1 MHYTKGDNSST
12 QSQSDID
19 FERCTC
25 IYSDNGPAQQTWF
38 CLINYSSKLI
48 YIKLYTNTPRA
59 LPCTLCT
66 TDFLLQYILNHSFH
80 SSRTSPSLI
89 TNFSLSH
96 QYLSH
101 DFTQISIITLGTLN
115 TWEIGATLDLNRSE
129 TTESMIP
136 KYIQRNTQPSRG
148 SIYYASRISDT
159 TYPLQLL

>member
-80 SSRTSPSLI
+80 PHHELLPLSSIPI
-89 TNFSLSH
+89 TWFCSDINNH
-96 QYLSH
+96 
-101 DFTQISIITLGTLN
+101 
-115 TWEIGATLDLNRSE
+115 IGHIEYVRDWCYIRFEQKWDHRINDTKIHTAKH
-129 TTESMIP
+129 TTF
-136 KYIQRNTQPSRG
+136 
-148 SIYYASRISDT
+148 
-159 TYPLQLL
+159 